1 MINQSTRELLK
12 AMKLTAM
19 ANELQRQMEDPATY
33 AALGF
38 EDRLSLLTDAEWGR
52 RQANKLVRYI
62 KNATFSTPSASI
74 EGIEYHDDR
83 KLDKAEILRY
93 ATCQYIIDGH
103 HIILKGASGNGKTYL
118 ACALGNAACRKFYT
132 VKYIRMPELLDELN
146 VAKGC
151 GDLKKTIKAY
161 QKVDLLILDEWL
173 IRTLTPQESY
183 DLLEIA
189 ESRCTDKSTIFC
201 TQYEPV
207 EWYSR
212 ITEYSG
218 WFYISCPVIWK
229 SLFISAFCAY
239 RIIISVETLV
249 KTATHRRCG
258 KVLTNIPAEMDKSSS
273 TKEAISEYWNSD
285 FQFSGSAISSHKN
298 IHITPTEAAGSPI
311 SEAIMDR
318 IIHNSYEVL
327 IDGKVS
333 MRERHG
339 LKAAQKGGIH
349 E

>member
-1 MINQSTRELLK
+1 MINQSTLELLK

-19 ANELQRQMEDPATY
+19 ANELQHQMEDPATY

-52 RQANKLVRYI
+52 RQANKLARYI

-74 EGIEYHDDR
+74 EYHEDR

-212 ITEYSG
+212 IT
-218 WFYISCPVIWK
+218 
-229 SLFISAFCAY
+229 
-239 RIIISVETLV
+239 
-249 KTATHRRCG
+249 
-258 KVLTNIPAEMDKSSS
+258 
-273 TKEAISEYWNSD
+273 
-285 FQFSGSAISSHKN
+285 
-298 IHITPTEAAGSPI
+298 PTEAAGSPI

-339 LKAAQKGGIH
+339 LKATQRGGIH